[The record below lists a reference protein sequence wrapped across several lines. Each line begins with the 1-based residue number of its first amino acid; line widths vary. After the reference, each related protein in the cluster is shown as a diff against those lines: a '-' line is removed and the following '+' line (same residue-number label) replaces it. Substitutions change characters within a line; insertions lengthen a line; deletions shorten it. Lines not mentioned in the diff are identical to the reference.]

1 LPRIFFR
8 YDLEFTYHAHAMSKW
23 LIRDFGF
30 DDASFSGIVD
40 GRLYYDFLVKKQHDI
55 RYQRLG
61 LNQDILWRARS
72 EPPDMEFLERM
83 ERELGV
89 DTLWRLRDAERWIPG
104 YTYTQV
110 LSAMTLMLKYL
121 EREFTEH
128 RPDAVFGFTTATMYG
143 LACFYMAHRFGIP
156 CFEMTNT
163 RLRERYVI
171 EDQAAG
177 ETFPHVNT
185 RYAELLAGR
194 DNQALIPEA
203 QRYIEQF
210 RAAPARAD
218 GMKRVLEI
226 SSSRGSLHVRRIWSL
241 ARITYWYYFGHYRND
256 PEQLHPLKQ
265 VLDTLR
271 LVVRQRRLKRGV
283 FEVPVAGERYAYYP
297 MHLQPEATTAV
308 LSPFWVDQLALIE
321 NLARSLPVGM
331 RLYVKEHMPMLGY
344 RPHRDYERLRAIP
357 NVRLMHPGVS
367 PHELIRKADI
377 VLTITGTAGIEA
389 LLLGTRVI
397 TFGEVFYNVVPRIRK
412 VRAIADLPKVIRETL
427 AAPLGDNDQVTAFIA
442 ILLDESVMINGD
454 ELSVPTRTYE
464 EIERSEIAAALYKG
478 FVRALRR
485 SGILAQ

>member
-1 LPRIFFR
+1 
-8 YDLEFTYHAHAMSKW
+8 MSKW

-30 DDASFSGIVD
+30 DDTSFSGIVD
-40 GRLYYDFLVKKQHDI
+40 GRLYHDFLLNKQRDI
-55 RYQRLG
+55 KYQRIG
-61 LNQDILWRARS
+61 LNQDILWRAQT
-72 EPPDMEFLERM
+72 EPPDMAFLARM

-89 DTLWRLRDAERWIPG
+89 DTLWRLRDAERWIPH
-104 YTYTQV
+104 YTYEQV
-110 LSAMTLMLKYL
+110 LSAMTLMLKYF
-121 EREFTEH
+121 EREFTEN

-177 ETFPHVNT
+177 TEFPHVNA
-185 RYAELLAGR
+185 RYAELMAGR
-194 DNQALIPEA
+194 DDQSLLPEA
-203 QRYIEQF
+203 KRYIERF
-210 RAAPARAD
+210 REAPARAD

-226 SSSRGSLHVRRIWSL
+226 SSSRGSLHVRRLWSL
-241 ARITYWYYFGHYRND
+241 ARITYWYYFGHYKND

-271 LVVRQRRLKRGV
+271 LVVRQRRLRSGV
-283 FEVPVAGERYAYYP
+283 FERPLPGERYAYYP

-344 RPHRDYERLRAIP
+344 RPHRDYERLKGIP
-357 NVRLMHPGVS
+357 NVRLMHPGLS
-367 PHELIRKADI
+367 PHDLIRNAEI

-397 TFGEVFYNVVPRIRK
+397 TFGDVFYNVVPRIRRC
-412 VRAIADLPKVIRETL
+412 RAIGDLPTMIRETL
-427 AAPLGDNDQVTAFIA
+427 AAPLGDDEQVAAFVA
-442 ILLDESVMINGD
+442 ILLDESVIINGD
-454 ELSVPTRTYE
+454 ELSVPTRTSE
-464 EIERSEIAAALYKG
+464 EIERSDLAYALYTG